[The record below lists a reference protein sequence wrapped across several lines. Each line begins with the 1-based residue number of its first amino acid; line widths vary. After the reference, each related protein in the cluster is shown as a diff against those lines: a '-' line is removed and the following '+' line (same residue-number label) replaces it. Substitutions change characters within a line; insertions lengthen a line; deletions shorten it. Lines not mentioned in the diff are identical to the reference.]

1 VVFSVGGVGGL
12 VVDTPAGTPGPLN
25 TALRGFSTIIVTP
38 ATAITLPIPIPIPI
52 PAPTN
57 SAPGAMVV
65 GGQTLQ
71 VPGASQVVVASTTL
85 SPGGPAVTAS
95 GSVWSVDSAGGLVV
109 VPAGGNSVGA
119 GAGAGSAST
128 TGSGTGKVM
137 TSPSDVTPLS
147 GTNVGVGGA
156 SGSVSGSGGSTSD
169 VVSSSG
175 AVGSVVVVGGKTTTV
190 RVASPTIGTFKGSAT
205 RVGRSWS
212 LLKYF
217 MFVVGG
223 LWFWI

>member
-1 VVFSVGGVGGL
+1 
-12 VVDTPAGTPGPLN
+12 
-25 TALRGFSTIIVTP
+25 
-38 ATAITLPIPIPIPI
+38 
-52 PAPTN
+52 
-57 SAPGAMVV
+57 M
-65 GGQTLQ
+65 
-71 VPGASQVVVASTTL
+71 PGASQVMVASTTV

-109 VPAGGNSVGA
+109 VPAGGSSVGA

-147 GTNVGVGGA
+147 GTSVGVSGTSGSASGSGGGA
-156 SGSVSGSGGSTSD
+156 SGVA
-169 VVSSSG
+169 SSSG
-175 AVGSVVVVGGKTTTV
+175 AMGSVVVVGGKTTTV
-190 RVASPTIGTFKGSAT
+190 RVASPTIRTFKGTAA
-205 RVGRSWS
+205 RMQRSWS